1 MASPIVVAL
10 TVDMQADS
18 AYIEGMQ
25 YTVRDVPPHLDRAL
39 RARARD
45 ENKSL
50 NQLLLETLQRALGEA
65 GDLPRQR
72 DLADIAGTWCE
83 CPDVD
88 QALQAQRQVD
98 LALWR

>member
-1 MASPIVVAL
+1 MVASTL
-10 TVDMQADS
+10 DMQADS
-18 AYIEGMQ
+18 AYIAGMQ

-50 NQLLLETLQRALGEA
+50 NQLLLEALQRALGEA

-72 DLADIAGTWCE
+72 DLTDIAGTWRE
-83 CPDVD
+83 SPEID